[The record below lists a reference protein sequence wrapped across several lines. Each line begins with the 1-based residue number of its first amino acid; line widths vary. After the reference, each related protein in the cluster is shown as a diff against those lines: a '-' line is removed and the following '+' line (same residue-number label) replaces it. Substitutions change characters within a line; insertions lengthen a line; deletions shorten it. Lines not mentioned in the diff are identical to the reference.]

1 MICFKEKLGIHW
13 FELLAL
19 SLLGL
24 PRIIFHDLSIIKE
37 GTFIN
42 GLFVFIPAVIWILY
56 LIMRGVSRPFTAML
70 LLCLV
75 YGVVLAITHQL
86 MWSGVFPN
94 GIALGGNLSHLS
106 GFSTIIPRT
115 FAFFSSLATGA
126 VLGVILGSVTWI
138 ISQTLNRIGGHH
150 HED

>member
-1 MICFKEKLGIHW
+1 MIYFKEKLGIHW

-24 PRIIFHDLSIIKE
+24 PRIIFHDLSIIRE

-42 GLFVFIPAVIWILY
+42 SLFVFIPAVIWILY
-56 LIMRGVSRPFTAML
+56 LIIRGVPRPFTAML
-70 LLCLV
+70 LLCLI

-94 GIALGGNLSHLS
+94 GIALGGNLSHLNGLS
-106 GFSTIIPRT
+106 AIIPRI

-138 ISQTLNRIGGHH
+138 ISQILNRIGKRH
-150 HED
+150 HEN